1 MRQNLREKDRHVLT
15 AVPWTQRSVA
25 SIFYVDQLQKLCFSK
40 GQTDQEA
47 EVGEETLSEDERLE
61 RQDLNSLVV
70 SFCLV

>member
-1 MRQNLREKDRHVLT
+1 M
-15 AVPWTQRSVA
+15 A